1 VHLAYDDLG
10 SLASIRPSAV
20 PNAAKG
26 YPEFPRKI
34 FQAAGVPISTPKISA
49 RG

>member
-1 VHLAYDDLG
+1 MTISGFPSGV
-10 SLASIRPSAV
+10 ASGTGA

-34 FQAAGVPISTPKISA
+34 FQASGVPISTPKFP